1 MAVGNLKNGFVVAM
15 AAEFSFSDYHRPFP
29 VLRTITQW
37 IIVSRCGPRSEFV
50 TVANAAGRVMPRADA
65 PIGLFPIKTLVG
77 TLASETPDEST
88 FLLVRQQPAQ
98 LSIAGAFFPPM
109 VMSEYPRCKGF
120 WGCGAKGAT
129 HIAWGAMT
137 AIASAK
143 TYLIQRQMREGRWL
157 GTSRGPDA
165 TGSANSSQMPLAG
178 KSHSTANADCVAG
191 YASSANS
198 RSNRAAIASHS

>member
-98 LSIAGAFFPPM
+98 LSIAGAFFPADGY
-109 VMSEYPRCKGF
+109 VRISEVQGILGLRSEGRHSHSVGRHDGYCVRKDIPDPAPNAR
-120 WGCGAKGAT
+120 
-129 HIAWGAMT
+129 GAM
-137 AIASAK
+137 AWHI
-143 TYLIQRQMREGRWL
+143 EGTRCNWV
-157 GTSRGPDA
+157 GEFFADA
-165 TGSANSSQMPLAG
+165 PG
-178 KSHSTANADCVAG
+178 
-191 YASSANS
+191 
-198 RSNRAAIASHS
+198 R